1 MLASASGHED
11 EAEKPLY
18 LVQLASTLPL
28 DFSLD
33 RIKRQFPATTG
44 KDGKDGIYR
53 GMDLC
58 PSL

>member
-1 MLASASGHED
+1 MLATASGHED

-18 LVQLASTLPL
+18 LVHLASALPP
-28 DFSLD
+28 DFSPD
-33 RIKRQFPATTG
+33 YIKQQFPATIG
-44 KDGKDGIYR
+44 KNGKDGIYR